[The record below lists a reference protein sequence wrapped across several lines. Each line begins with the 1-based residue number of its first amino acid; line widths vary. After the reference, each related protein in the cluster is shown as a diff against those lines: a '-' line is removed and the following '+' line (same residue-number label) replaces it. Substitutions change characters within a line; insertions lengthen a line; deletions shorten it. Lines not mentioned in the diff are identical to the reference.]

1 MNIEKMKRK
10 LNTPFRWLIEGAI
23 WGLWMFIVA
32 GVLLDWFLKEPITF
46 NKLVTQFAKWMV
58 AGLIYGWITVKFL
71 WPYLLKTEER
81 KLEQ

>member
-32 GVLLDWFLKEPITF
+32 GVLLD
-46 NKLVTQFAKWMV
+46 
-58 AGLIYGWITVKFL
+58 
-71 WPYLLKTEER
+71 
-81 KLEQ
+81 